1 MPELAVGARADA
13 VHVAGPSEEQDVRLA
28 ERHLLGRARLGA
40 ELQPLRREEE
50 AVGRERAGLRCAPP
64 DRAAEEDLAEPAD
77 DRGLLRAA
85 GERRAGHVSDGLH
98 ALRAQLLEQLRAA
111 QRRLAVAELPPAAVP
126 PGVQL
131 AITAQRRAVL
141 VAGRDAR
148 EGQLGLLQLARLL
161 VAVVVTVAELPV
173 LAAAPAVQAAV
184 EAERQRV
191 LAAAGDRHHLHRGQ
205 RSANLCR
212 ERLLPADAG
221 QLVAQLPVLV

>member
-1 MPELAVGARADA
+1 M
-13 VHVAGPSEEQDVRLA
+13 
-28 ERHLLGRARLGA
+28 
-40 ELQPLRREEE
+40 
-50 AVGRERAGLRCAPP
+50 
-64 DRAAEEDLAEPAD
+64 
-77 DRGLLRAA
+77 
-85 GERRAGHVSDGLH
+85 
-98 ALRAQLLEQLRAA
+98 
-111 QRRLAVAELPPAAVP
+111 AELPPAAVP

-191 LAAAGDRHHLHRGQ
+191 LAPAGDRHHLHRGQ